1 MEKND
6 ECPCP
11 EGQVRKDGKC
21 VMPEVT
27 FTAFVMSLNTSAL
40 FHLGE
45 ISDPATG
52 EKQQDLVLVKHT
64 IDTLQL
70 LEDKTK
76 GNLTDEERDF
86 LKKAIDLGHGEPKI
100 GDDWIDYKDYELDSL
115 GLSFWVSYGIVENI
129 AIFPKWDESGNIP
142 IWPKIDNR

>member
-1 MEKND
+1 MEKNE
-6 ECPCP
+6 ECKPCP
-11 EGQVRKDGKC
+11 EGQVKRDGRC

-52 EKQQDLVLVKHT
+52 DKQQDMVLVKHT

-76 GNLTDEERDF
+76 GNLTDEEQEI
-86 LKKAIDLGHGEPKI
+86 LKNVLYDLKMRYVAKVSKQGE
-100 GDDWIDYKDYELDSL
+100 
-115 GLSFWVSYGIVENI
+115 
-129 AIFPKWDESGNIP
+129 
-142 IWPKIDNR
+142 

>member
-86 LKKAIDLGHGEPKI
+86 LKNAVCDLKMR
-100 GDDWIDYKDYELDSL
+100 YVAK
-115 GLSFWVSYGIVENI
+115 VSQ
-129 AIFPKWDESGNIP
+129 
-142 IWPKIDNR
+142 

>member
-1 MEKND
+1 MEKNED
-6 ECPCP
+6 CNQCP

-40 FHLGE
+40 FHLGD
-45 ISDPATG
+45 ISDPVTA
-52 EKQQDLVLVKHT
+52 KKDQDLVLAKHT

-76 GNLTDEERDF
+76 GNLSDDEQDL
-86 LKKAIDLGHGEPKI
+86 LKHVLYDLKMRYVEKAGK
-100 GDDWIDYKDYELDSL
+100 
-115 GLSFWVSYGIVENI
+115 N
-129 AIFPKWDESGNIP
+129 
-142 IWPKIDNR
+142 

>member
-6 ECPCP
+6 ECKPCP
-11 EGQVRKDGKC
+11 EGQVKRDGKC
-21 VMPEVT
+21 AMPEVT

-64 IDTLQL
+64 IDTIEL
-70 LEDKTK
+70 LEEKTK
-76 GNLTDEERDF
+76 GNLTDEEQDLLRNALYD
-86 LKKAIDLGHGEPKI
+86 LKMRYVAK
-100 GDDWIDYKDYELDSL
+100 
-115 GLSFWVSYGIVENI
+115 VSQQSE
-129 AIFPKWDESGNIP
+129 
-142 IWPKIDNR
+142 

>member
-1 MEKND
+1 MDNND
-6 ECPCP
+6 ECKQCP

-40 FHLGE
+40 FYLGE

-70 LEDKTK
+70 LEEKTK
-76 GNLTDEERDF
+76 GNLNDEEQAL
-86 LKKAIDLGHGEPKI
+86 LKNALYDLKMR
-100 GDDWIDYKDYELDSL
+100 YVAKS
-115 GLSFWVSYGIVENI
+115 SQ
-129 AIFPKWDESGNIP
+129 
-142 IWPKIDNR
+142 